1 MSSEYCNHKD
11 YVRGKII
18 EASMSEINDLSER
31 AASMLCAASVYYNDE
46 IAMNELKSNR
56 FSKSQMRKICAQ
68 AVHSFESEEF
78 HERSKEILLHIIECE
93 EDIPDF
99 GQLFFDNCVRV
110 QRDIDFLTHLMSS
123 RQSSHLLHPFLEY
136 LYESDEDICA
146 YAPIIEAIGK
156 NLPQALSGHNGFF
169 VTENLVKCV
178 ARLYDRGKSDPQI
191 KKICLDLWDSLFKC
205 DFKKMKPLSDMIDSF
220 E

>member
-1 MSSEYCNHKD
+1 
-11 YVRGKII
+11 
-18 EASMSEINDLSER
+18 
-31 AASMLCAASVYYNDE
+31 
-46 IAMNELKSNR
+46 
-56 FSKSQMRKICAQ
+56 
-68 AVHSFESEEF
+68 
-78 HERSKEILLHIIECE
+78 
-93 EDIPDF
+93 
-99 GQLFFDNCVRV
+99 
-110 QRDIDFLTHLMSS
+110 MSS